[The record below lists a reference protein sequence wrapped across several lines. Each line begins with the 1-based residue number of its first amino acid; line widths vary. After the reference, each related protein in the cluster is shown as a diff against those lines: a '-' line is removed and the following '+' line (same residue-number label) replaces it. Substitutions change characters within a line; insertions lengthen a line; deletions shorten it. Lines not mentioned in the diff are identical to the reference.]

1 MGRQATGTEAVPTAR
16 RQLRDARTADELR
29 VALAVVLP
37 LEHGLSLRQTGE
49 LIGRSEAW
57 VARERRR
64 YIKGDRTGATG
75 RGGRRN
81 ALLSAEEEI
90 EIVRRGIM
98 LSAYSWERARPK
110 IRDFIEEK
118 VGRPIA
124 DSTLDSI
131 IARVARKTIPGGKAA
146 DLRQLDRVLT
156 EKWLRERVL
165 VQKQTGRKL
174 AV

>member
-1 MGRQATGTEAVPTAR
+1 MARRATGNEALEAAR
-16 RQLRDARTADELR
+16 EQLRTATTADELR
-29 VALAVVLP
+29 VALAVILP
-37 LEHGLSLRQTGE
+37 LDERLSLRRTSE

-64 YIKGDRTGATG
+64 YITGDRPAART

-81 ALLSAEEEI
+81 QLMTADEETQ
-90 EIVRRGIM
+90 IVRRGIM
-98 LSAYSWERARPK
+98 LSAYRWERARPQ
-110 IRDFIEEK
+110 IREFIEEK

-131 IARVARKTIPGGKAA
+131 IARVARRTVPDGTAA

-165 VQKQTGRKL
+165 VQKNMGQKFS
-174 AV
+174 V

>member
-1 MGRQATGTEAVPTAR
+1 
-16 RQLRDARTADELR
+16 LRDARTADELR
-29 VALAVVLP
+29 VALAVVIP

-64 YIKGDRTGATG
+64 YIKGERPAART

-81 ALLSAEEEI
+81 QLMTADEETQ
-90 EIVRRGIM
+90 IVRRGIM
-98 LSAYSWERARPK
+98 LSAYRWERARPK
-110 IRDFIEEK
+110 IREFIEEK

-131 IARVARKTIPGGKAA
+131 IARVARRTVPDGTAA

-165 VQKQTGRKL
+165 VQKNMGQKFS
-174 AV
+174 V

>member
-1 MGRQATGTEAVPTAR
+1 MGRRPTGANVLAAAR
-16 RQLRDARTADELR
+16 RQLRDATTADELR
-29 VALAVVLP
+29 IALAVAMP
-37 LEHGLSLRQTGE
+37 LEHALSLKETAE
-49 LIGRSEAW
+49 LVGRSEAW

-64 YIKGDRTGATG
+64 YINGERTAIGV

-81 ALLSAEEEI
+81 ALLGPEEEI
-90 EIVRRGIM
+90 QIVRRGIM
-98 LSAYSWERARPK
+98 LSAYTWERARPK
-110 IRDFIEEK
+110 IRELIEEK
-118 VGRPIA
+118 VGRPVA

-131 IARVARKTIPGGKAA
+131 IARVARKTVPGGTAA

-165 VQKQTGRKL
+165 LQKTTGRKL